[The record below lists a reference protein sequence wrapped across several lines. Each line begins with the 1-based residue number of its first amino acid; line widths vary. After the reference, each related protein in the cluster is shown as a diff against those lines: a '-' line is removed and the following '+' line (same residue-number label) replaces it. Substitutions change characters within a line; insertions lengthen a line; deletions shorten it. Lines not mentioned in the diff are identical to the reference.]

1 MRPKTCADCDNPFAV
16 PIPDDW
22 GPEQAEVV
30 IGFLEAVLDTLH
42 RNYDLSI
49 IQLRNDRR
57 DDCRPVQAARTARDD
72 DLPF

>member
-1 MRPKTCADCDNPFAV
+1 MRPETCADCDNPFAV
-16 PIPDDW
+16 QIPDDW

-49 IQLRNDRR
+49 IAMRNDRWE
-57 DDCRPVQAARTARDD
+57 DCRPVPAAPTARDD
-72 DLPF
+72 DTPF